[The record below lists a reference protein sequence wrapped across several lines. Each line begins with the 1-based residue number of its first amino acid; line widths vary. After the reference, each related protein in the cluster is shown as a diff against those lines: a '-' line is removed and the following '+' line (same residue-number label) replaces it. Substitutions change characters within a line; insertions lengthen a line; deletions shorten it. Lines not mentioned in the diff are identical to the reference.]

1 METRPDVRTVP
12 DVSREQIATQQL
24 GHSLAAMERERA
36 AWVREVHD
44 ETLQRLS
51 AVRLTLAAARRA
63 SHEDMRLTLEQAI
76 EVLGGEIADLRSRL
90 MRLRPIALDE
100 LGLPQALESLALSH
114 ADGGID
120 VRLYCSIDHGPA
132 HRLDRELESAL
143 FRVAQEA
150 LANATEHGRPDT
162 VEVRISKRAGVISL
176 SVVDDGV
183 GFDPEAE
190 TDGHG
195 LHGIEERIALLEGEL
210 AVNSAPGR
218 GTSIEAQVPVAA

>member
-1 METRPDVRTVP
+1 MSQDP
-12 DVSREQIATQQL
+12 IAAEHL

-36 AWVREVHD
+36 AWVRELHE

-76 EVLGGEIADLRSRL
+76 EMLAGEIADLRSRL
-90 MRLRPIALDE
+90 TRLRPIALDE

-114 ADGGID
+114 ASDGID

-132 HRLDRELESAL
+132 HRLDPDLESAL

-150 LANATEHGRPDT
+150 LANAAEHGRAET

-176 SVVDDGV
+176 TIVDDGV
-183 GFDPEAE
+183 GFDPEAD
-190 TDGHG
+190 TDGRG
-195 LHGIEERIALLEGEL
+195 LLGIEERIALLEGQL
-210 AVNSAPGR
+210 AVNSKPGQ